1 MKSWISNN
9 PIKSILLGFFIS
21 IIFFVLLLYLV
32 FGNPIQAVMK
42 MFELKGEPNKTGTAM
57 SSLSYIITW
66 LLTIYSICVTGIFS
80 FLVWKINKRSL
91 KISEELKNIEGN
103 REFEYKREKA
113 LIVYYD
119 LQRGFTIIR
128 DLYIKHILKKDF
140 VTLDRAFFSQNWIEN
155 VASLRKDLSN
165 DEINN
170 IYYIYNALF
179 TIQSYLDNETSNE
192 KFEKYLGKIVRQF
205 FLDFIPSPLMGELRE
220 CGIEELVSLD
230 NYLLMH
236 KLYKLT
242 FNKDEV
248 NIGDNDIL
256 ISNGNYYKK
265 LSGDF
270 YNGEG
275 VIYNSYGKVKMRGF
289 FYNGFFASGTYYGY
303 NGLDNQ
309 YEIVYES
316 ISNKRRIKKGVLY
329 NNVIDPKDENLIN
342 AKYLDGVPY
351 EGKIIRFNNNYIS
364 YWGNIVNGKKDG
376 KGKTFR
382 TNGRKFYE
390 GVYKNDEKIN
400 GKLYSN
406 DGALKFEGEFK
417 DQRPWSGKVIKM
429 DYDSAYIKKFTG
441 SILEGK
447 PYEGTGLIFRIS
459 SFGETLDELKY
470 QDNVAEEY
478 QDIEEEYYSSDEF
491 EEEQSRLR
499 NEHTRNNFGNWNEY
513 IAAEWK
519 GGKYNERENKESNKE
534 IFYDKQSKL
543 QRRRSR

>member
-1 MKSWISNN
+1 MNKKSWVSNN
-9 PIKSILLGFFIS
+9 PIKSILLGLIIS

-32 FGNPIQAVMK
+32 FGNPVQAFIK
-42 MFELKGEPNKTGTAM
+42 MFELRGEPNKTGTAM
-57 SSLSYIITW
+57 SSLSYIVTW
-66 LLTIYSICVTGIFS
+66 ILTIYSICVTGIFS

-113 LIVYYD
+113 IIVYYD

-220 CGIEELVSLD
+220 CGIEELVSID

-248 NIGDNDIL
+248 NIGDNDIQ

-316 ISNKRRIKKGVLY
+316 ISNESRIKKGVLY

-351 EGKIIRFNNNYIS
+351 EGKIIKFNNNYIS
-364 YWGNIVNGKKDG
+364 YWGNVVNGKKDG
-376 KGKTFR
+376 KGKTFS
-382 TNGRKFYE
+382 TNGSIYYD
-390 GVYKNDEKIN
+390 GVYNNDEKIN
-400 GKLYSN
+400 GKLYSS
-406 DGALKFEGEFK
+406 DGTLSFDGEFK
-417 DQRPWSGKVIKM
+417 DGRPWNGRVRNM
-429 DYDSAYIKKFTG
+429 DFYYIKRFNGT
-441 SILEGK
+441 ILEGK
-447 PYEGTGLIFRIS
+447 AYEGKGLILKITSRGESLNDLRYQEEMEVEYNEIQGEYFS
-459 SFGETLDELKY
+459 S
-470 QDNVAEEY
+470 EEY
-478 QDIEEEYYSSDEF
+478 
-491 EEEQSRLR
+491 EEEQSSWHNENQR
-499 NEHTRNNFGNWNEY
+499 NSYMEWEDY
-513 IAAEWK
+513 IYADWK
-519 GGKYNERENKESNKE
+519 EGVHIEREDKESNKKVYYYPQSE
-534 IFYDKQSKL
+534 IK
-543 QRRRSR
+543 